1 MMYLIILFFLFLLFL
16 LVVCILSPT
25 ARKMVND
32 QVFMPIFKQLYGEQP
47 RRSPHNSEGRR
58 KAAESKSSFGATP
71 SVQETGLWTGQLRTL
86 KDENRIL
93 KQRLARCEERLQE
106 NNDKLERLNHSVM
119 SLLQQR
125 TKRQSVVTSSPRESA
140 SQKPIPQESAPQ
152 KSSDVV
158 NRKAYAMGASHRDP
172 FGFTPDDWVE
182 QPEKGYSIYVMTIL
196 EPNLAKFTILE
207 EARKTVFN
215 AITFFK
221 ETIEYRAETPD
232 PTRFTI
238 TSGRLRLS
246 NGIWHV
252 EQRILITGHN

>member
-1 MMYLIILFFLFLLFL
+1 MLNLIILLFLFL
-16 LVVCILSPT
+16 LVVYFLSPT
-25 ARKMVND
+25 VRKMVHD
-32 QVFMPIFKQLYGEQP
+32 QVLMPIFKPLYGEHP
-47 RRSPHNSEGRR
+47 RRRFHNPEGLG
-58 KAAESKSSFGATP
+58 KKEESNPSFGAT
-71 SVQETGLWTGQLRTL
+71 SSAQETGPWIEQLRTL

-106 NNDKLERLNHSVM
+106 SIDKLERLNHSVT

-125 TKRQSVVTSSPRESA
+125 TQRQSVVTPSPRESA
-140 SQKPIPQESAPQ
+140 SQKPIPQENAPQ
-152 KSSDVV
+152 KSSVIV

-172 FGFTPDDWVE
+172 FGFTPDDWVR